1 MEPCQ
6 WQCQHFKCTARC
18 GERCNRPP
26 CDLPCPKQLPCGHPC
41 IGLCGEICPKK
52 CRVCDR
58 EEVSEIF
65 FGNEDEPD
73 ARFIELRDCSHIF
86 EVEGLD
92 TWVETHDEGGPN
104 EVQFKVCPKCKTP
117 IRKSLRYGNTIKK
130 TLADVEQIK
139 KKQLVIRPDT
149 LREDIRR
156 VRRELRASAN
166 RRLVEEDLQNIEA
179 TINPPT
185 DAQGRRRQ
193 VYILPHRINA
203 ITNQLTFLSQVV
215 KLHDTLSPIKVS
227 SCKFTSC
234 TIQIQELH
242 DTVHTLQEFF
252 MQDFLS
258 DQQLSDIKSEL
269 QRLMCIVRLCDL
281 EFKIVTKK
289 CTISSIDRSQ
299 LDQIAAQV
307 FKIQC
312 DGLKLTPEIEEQV
325 SVLIA
330 HFNKQYNVSG
340 LTKAERVEIVKAI
353 GLTRGHWFKCPNGH
367 FYCIGDC
374 GGATEI
380 AKCPEC
386 GAKIGGT
393 NHRLLQDNQLAPE
406 MDGARYAAWS
416 TGANLANYDLNELQ
430 RRFGI

>member
-1 MEPCQ
+1 
-6 WQCQHFKCTARC
+6 
-18 GERCNRPP
+18 
-26 CDLPCPKQLPCGHPC
+26 
-41 IGLCGEICPKK
+41 
-52 CRVCDR
+52 
-58 EEVSEIF
+58 
-65 FGNEDEPD
+65 
-73 ARFIELRDCSHIF
+73 
-86 EVEGLD
+86 
-92 TWVETHDEGGPN
+92 
-104 EVQFKVCPKCKTP
+104 
-117 IRKSLRYGNTIKK
+117 
-130 TLADVEQIK
+130 
-139 KKQLVIRPDT
+139 
-149 LREDIRR
+149 
-156 VRRELRASAN
+156 
-166 RRLVEEDLQNIEA
+166 
-179 TINPPT
+179 
-185 DAQGRRRQ
+185 
-193 VYILPHRINA
+193 
-203 ITNQLTFLSQVV
+203 
-215 KLHDTLSPIKVS
+215 
-227 SCKFTSC
+227 
-234 TIQIQELH
+234 
-242 DTVHTLQEFF
+242 

-299 LDQIAAQV
+299 LDRIAAQV

-312 DGLKLTPEIEEQV
+312 DGLKLTPEIEEQA

-340 LTKAERVEIVKAI
+340 LTKAERVEIVKAM

-430 RRFGI
+430 RRFGT

>member
-1 MEPCQ
+1 M
-6 WQCQHFKCTARC
+6 
-18 GERCNRPP
+18 
-26 CDLPCPKQLPCGHPC
+26 
-41 IGLCGEICPKK
+41 
-52 CRVCDR
+52 CDR

-73 ARFIELRDCSHIF
+73 ARFIELRDCGHIF

-92 TWVETHDEGGPN
+92 TWVETHNEGDPN

-130 TLADVEQIK
+130 TLADMEQIK
-139 KKQLVIRPDT
+139 KKQLEIGQDI
-149 LREDIRR
+149 LSEDIQRF
-156 VRRELRASAN
+156 RREIQTLPN
-166 RRLVEEDLQNIEA
+166 RRLIEKDLQKIEA

-185 DAQGRRRQ
+185 DAQGRKQQ
-193 VYILPHRINA
+193 VYLFPHRINA
-203 ITNQLTFLSQVV
+203 IKNQLTFLSQVV
-215 KLHDTLSPIKVS
+215 KLHDTLNPIKVS
-227 SCKFTSC
+227 SCKFSSC
-234 TIQIQELH
+234 TIQIPELH
-242 DTVHTLQEFF
+242 RAIRTLQAFF

-258 DQQLSDIKSEL
+258 DQQLSDIESEL
-269 QRLMCIVRLCDL
+269 QRLMCVVRLCDL

-289 CTISSIDRSQ
+289 CTISSLDRSK
-299 LDQIAAQV
+299 LDQIAFQV

-325 SVLIA
+325 GALIA
-330 HFNKQYNVSG
+330 HFNKKYSVSG

-353 GLTRGHWFKCPNGH
+353 GLARGHWFKCPNGH
-367 FYCIGDC
+367 VYCIGEC

-393 NHRLLQDNQLAPE
+393 NHQLLQDNQLARE
-406 MDGARYAAWS
+406 MDGASYAAWS
-416 TGANLANYDLNELQ
+416 TAANLANFDPNELQ
-430 RRFGI
+430 QQFGV